1 MNSKLSNIR
10 KFTSLLDNDEI
21 VQFRRIHD
29 DNASIYGITMN
40 DNRTRNCL
48 SSKMVDSLMYYIE
61 NASTLTSNECR
72 VLIINGNPEMNT
84 FCSGHNLKA
93 LLAAIQNQDE
103 EQWQKH
109 FKMCSD
115 LLLCIQS
122 SPLPILCCVHGVV
135 TASGLE
141 IAAAADMTL
150 CTKDTR
156 FAIPGMNIGVNACK
170 PATTFSQSLNHK
182 SWRLG
187 LEMLL
192 TGKETLVDAQTAF
205 RKGFINFVA
214 DDYPEMEMKA
224 MEYAKCIASKSK
236 LCVSIGKQIFYEQAA
251 CKEDISAAYELTSKV
266 MVDNMLTYD
275 AREGIGAFLEKR
287 TAFWHDR

>member
-1 MNSKLSNIR
+1 MIR
-10 KFTSLLDNDEI
+10 TFHRHFTSKTHDI
-21 VQFRRIHD
+21 VQFKRAQD
-29 DNASIYGITMN
+29 DNPSIYRITMN

-61 NASTLTSNECR
+61 NASSLTSDECR

-93 LLAAIQNQDE
+93 LLAAIETLDE
-103 EQWQKH
+103 EQWQHH

-122 SPLPILCCVHGVV
+122 CPLPIICCVHGVV

-141 IAAAADMTL
+141 IASAADMTL
-150 CTKDTR
+150 CTKGTS
-156 FAIPGMNIGVNACK
+156 FCIPGMNIGVNASK
-170 PATTFSQSLNHK
+170 PAVTFSQSLNHK
-182 SWRLG
+182 AWRVG

-192 TGKETLVDAQTAF
+192 TGKETLIDAQTAF
-205 RKGFINFVA
+205 KRGFVNYVA
-214 DDYPEMEMKA
+214 DDYEGMEAKTMD
-224 MEYAKCIASKSK
+224 YAQNIASKSK
-236 LCVSIGKQIFYEQAA
+236 LCVSIGKQTFYDQAA
-251 CKEDISAAYELTSKV
+251 CKEDVASAYKLASTV
-266 MVDNMLTYD
+266 MVDNMLTHD

-287 TAFWHDR
+287 AAIWKDQ